1 MFKTLRNE
9 IQVVFERDPAAR
21 SVLEVIFCYP
31 GFHAVIHHRIAHF
44 FYRHSCFFIA
54 RFISHIS
61 RFMTGIEI
69 HLLQT
74 TGSLKSLISKLFIFY
89 ILNRSSLTYT

>member
-44 FYRHSCFFIA
+44 FYRHSCLGGALLAFLPLLAISFSSGLSSSYIMRIA
-54 RFISHIS
+54 RA
-61 RFMTGIEI
+61 
-69 HLLQT
+69 
-74 TGSLKSLISKLFIFY
+74 
-89 ILNRSSLTYT
+89 

>member
-9 IQVVFERDPAAR
+9 IQVVLKR
-21 SVLEVIFCYP
+21 SGGQKCIGSNILYP
-31 GFHAVIHHRIAHF
+31 GFHAGIHHRIAIF

-61 RFMTGIEI
+61 R
-69 HLLQT
+69 L
-74 TGSLKSLISKLFIFY
+74 
-89 ILNRSSLTYT
+89 